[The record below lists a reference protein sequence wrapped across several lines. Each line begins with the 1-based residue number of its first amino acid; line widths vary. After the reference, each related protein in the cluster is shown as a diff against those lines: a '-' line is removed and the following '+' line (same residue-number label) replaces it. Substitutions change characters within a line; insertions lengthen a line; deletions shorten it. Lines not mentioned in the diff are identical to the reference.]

1 MPKSGDV
8 AEKVVKVGITHVLTK
23 MGLMG
28 IQLRIALK
36 NEIPQEFELSEVSL
50 IDSQMKSQTT
60 IDTKSLPQILPDQAT
75 TTKQTEGQEALA
87 AGGKT
92 NGQS

>member
-28 IQLRIALK
+28 IQLRIALR
-36 NEIPQEFELSEVSL
+36 NEIPQEFELSEMSL

-60 IDTKSLPQILPDQAT
+60 TQPSPQILPEQEAST
-75 TTKQTEGQEALA
+75 GQTEGQEALA
-87 AGGKT
+87 TGGKA
-92 NGQS
+92 NGQG